1 MLESIEQSR
10 EYCSEY
16 FFEINF
22 FFPFI
27 FIDNCTL
34 VFIFFFSFWSD
45 VNNSRDRRR
54 KLFISIQSSKN
65 KSIYAY
71 TCAVVSSLF
80 LFYLKVLSVF
90 LLIRMHLFP
99 ILISNNNIRN
109 FKLQIFHIVNSLATD
124 LIWRNFPWIR
134 FNVCQYSEIN

>member
-34 VFIFFFSFWSD
+34 VFIFFFHSE
-45 VNNSRDRRR
+45 VMLITAETEEENSSSPFKVR
-54 KLFISIQSSKN
+54 KIKASMCIL
-65 KSIYAY
+65 
-71 TCAVVSSLF
+71 VSSLF
-80 LFYLKVLSVF
+80 LFYLKMLSVF

-109 FKLQIFHIVNSLATD
+109 FKLQISHIVNSLATD
-124 LIWRNFPWIR
+124 LI
-134 FNVCQYSEIN
+134 

>member
-34 VFIFFFSFWSD
+34 VFIFFFHSE
-45 VNNSRDRRR
+45 VMLITAETEEENSSSPFKVR
-54 KLFISIQSSKN
+54 KIKASMRIL
-65 KSIYAY
+65 
-71 TCAVVSSLF
+71 VSSLF
-80 LFYLKVLSVF
+80 LFYLKMLSVF

-109 FKLQIFHIVNSLATD
+109 FKLQIFHIVNSLARD